1 MLDIHLKVPRDVRL
15 DMAARARAKRLLL
28 NITQAELAERTGV
41 SLSSVRQ
48 FEKTGKISLS
58 GLLEIALALHSL
70 EEFDQLFAP
79 PPVRSLFEKTPK
91 PRQRSRKQRKHP

>member
-41 SLSSVRQ
+41 SLSSVRR
-48 FEKTGKISLS
+48 FEKTGEISLS

-70 EEFDQLFAP
+70 EAFDQLFA
-79 PPVRSLFEKTPK
+79 PPVRSLFEKTPR